1 MEPHTGFNN
10 LDFIV
15 LGIVFLSGVLA
26 MFRGFVH
33 EVLSLVSWV
42 LAYFIAAKYYHLL
55 EPWVHHH
62 IKNETG
68 ASLAAGTGL
77 FLIVLL
83 VCALLSNVI
92 VGLVRGK
99 ALNTIDRSLGFAFG
113 LIRGALVISIVY
125 LALTAI
131 FWPDLDKAVD
141 KEAKDEGRKPPE
153 WIIEAKTRPAMARGA
168 EFLRKFIPEK
178 DLKAVK
184 SEYSEQKDKAEKLIN
199 DQKLEILST
208 PVPAVKDAPTPTY
221 DNTNRSDLD
230 QLINQKSKP

>member
-1 MEPHTGFNN
+1 MEPHIGFNN

-15 LGIVFLSGVLA
+15 LGILFLSGILA
-26 MFRGFVH
+26 MFSGFVR

-42 LAYFIAAKYYHLL
+42 FAYFIAAKFHYLV

-77 FLIVLL
+77 FIVVLL
-83 VCALLSNVI
+83 VCALLSNII

-113 LIRGALVISIVY
+113 LIRGALVICIVY
-125 LALTAI
+125 LALTSI
-131 FWPDLDKAVD
+131 FWPEIDKPA
-141 KEAKDEGRKPPE
+141 EEQASGEGGKAPE
-153 WIIEAKTRPAMARGA
+153 WIMEAKTRPAMAHGA

-184 SEYSEQKDKAEKLIN
+184 SEYGEQKDKAEKLIN
-199 DQKLEILST
+199 DHKLEMLST
-208 PVPAVKDAPTPTY
+208 PVPATKEAPAPTY
-221 DNTNRSDLD
+221 DKDNRSNLD